1 MPMTIQDH
9 IVFTIP
15 VFQINDTLSKVIRFF
30 EDTTYSH
37 VAIIENGS
45 FLGVLSENDLEQTVN
60 ERFKDGISEDTQLI
74 NHPTEK
80 QKTQYINRTVEH
92 HRYDLDAFFVRKD
105 TNWLDVLETFAR
117 HEANIVPV
125 LDENGRLEGYYDLTD
140 IVNIFIDTPFFTEP
154 GGIIVLA
161 KGIKDYSF
169 SEIAQIVE
177 SNNTKL
183 IGGFITDSKNDVIQI
198 TIKVASANL
207 NEIIQT
213 FRRYNY
219 NILFGNNDD
228 QFLENLRERS
238 NYLEKYLNV

>member
-1 MPMTIQDH
+1 MHIQDH
-9 IVFTIP
+9 IVSNIP
-15 VFQINDTLSKVIRFF
+15 IFKIGDPLSKVIPFF
-30 EDTTYSH
+30 QDNTYSH
-37 VAIIENGS
+37 VAIIENGNY
-45 FLGVLSENDLEQTVN
+45 LGVLDENDLEQF
-60 ERFKDGISEDTQLI
+60 EEDKNI
-74 NHPTEK
+74 
-80 QKTQYINRTVEH
+80 EH
-92 HRYDLDAFFVRKD
+92 HRYDLGTFFVRKD

-117 HEANIVPV
+117 YKANLVPV
-125 LDENGRLEGYYDLTD
+125 LDEEGRMEGYYDLTD
-140 IVNIFIDTPFFTEP
+140 IVNVFIDTPFFTEP

-161 KGIKDYSF
+161 KGIMDYSF

-177 SNNTKL
+177 SNNTQL

-228 QFLENLRERS
+228 QFLEDLKERS
-238 NYLEKYLNV
+238 NYLDKYLNV

>member
-1 MPMTIQDH
+1 MHIQNR
-9 IVFTIP
+9 IVTNIP
-15 VFQINDTLSKVIRFF
+15 IFEIGDPLSKVIQFF
-30 EDTTYSH
+30 KQTTHSH
-37 VAIIENGS
+37 AAIIENGIY
-45 FLGVLSENDLEQTVN
+45 LGVLDENDLEQFQEGENV
-60 ERFKDGISEDTQLI
+60 E
-74 NHPTEK
+74 
-80 QKTQYINRTVEH
+80 QY
-92 HRYDLDAFFVRKD
+92 RYDLGTFFVKKD

-117 HEANIVPV
+117 HDANLVPV
-125 LDENGRLEGYYDLTD
+125 LDEEGRMEGYYDLTD
-140 IVNIFIDTPFFTEP
+140 IVSVFIDTPFFTEP

-228 QFLENLRERS
+228 QFLEDLKERS
-238 NYLEKYLNV
+238 DYLEKYLSV